1 MKTIIKS
8 LLFLLP
14 VMMLHTAEAAV
25 QKQGNPPCNHMI
37 QAGDTLFDIAV
48 AYYNGDGSQWT
59 KIADANGIP
68 HDNPV
73 IVVGNPLKI
82 P

>member
-1 MKTIIKS
+1 
-8 LLFLLP
+8 
-14 VMMLHTAEAAV
+14 
-25 QKQGNPPCNHMI
+25 MI